1 MSRDITSANAS
12 IIVTVEDLFPAGFK
26 LEQFS
31 TDSAVSEGD
40 ETFAETRMG
49 VDLQMVAGYVDQ
61 IKTLTVVLEPS
72 SPSIPFMNQWI
83 KAQRTNQKIYWAK
96 IMISIP
102 SVSQVLKYSDCV
114 LKTGK
119 LLPDVKQV
127 LDPITY
133 TFDCGKVE

>member
-61 IKTLTVVLEPS
+61 IKTLTVVMEPS
-72 SPSIPFMNQWI
+72 SPSILYMNQWI
-83 KAQRTNQKIYWAK
+83 KAQRTNRKVYWAK
-96 IMISIP
+96 IVITIP
-102 SVSQVLKYSDCV
+102 SISQVLKYSDCV

-133 TFDCGKVE
+133 AFDCGRVE